1 MQQVVMNQTE
11 GKQEHK
17 YMKKSHCNEHKVIFS
32 VKTTLENRFKGYPKK
47 PSEPWINHK
56 IKLIL

>member
-1 MQQVVMNQTE
+1 MNQTE

-17 YMKKSHCNEHKVIFS
+17 YMKKFHCNEHKVIFS